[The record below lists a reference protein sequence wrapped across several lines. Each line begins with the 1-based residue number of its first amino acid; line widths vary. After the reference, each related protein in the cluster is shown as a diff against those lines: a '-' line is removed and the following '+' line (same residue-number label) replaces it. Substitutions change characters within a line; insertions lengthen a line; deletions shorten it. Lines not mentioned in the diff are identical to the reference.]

1 MTEAVEPN
9 FDHLSRMTTSDRC
22 RREDAFRRFHIC
34 HDKLVALSYIG
45 SERATRRVVVLKK
58 AFPAGRRKVFPG
70 VIAPSPIRR
79 EIGGSSAC
87 HIEPVC
93 QSETRLG
100 PVLPGKGL
108 PALLGHRI
116 TLEGDAEF
124 LDVLYPSGNLIK
136 NSSDHIH
143 RYAGWMGKL
152 PVNVTHEDEPPPSG
166 QLS

>member
-1 MTEAVEPN
+1 MNA
-9 FDHLSRMTTSDRC
+9 
-22 RREDAFRRFHIC
+22 DARQ
-34 HDKLVALSYIG
+34 AP
-45 SERATRRVVVLKK
+45 RATPR
-58 AFPAGRRKVFPG
+58 ASVFLVPDQRLRFLALATG
-70 VIAPSPIRR
+70 TQSRIAPSPIRR

>member
-79 EIGGSSAC
+79 EIGGSSTC
-87 HIEPVC
+87 HIEPGPCSPVC
-93 QSETRLG
+93 APASPLG
-100 PVLPGKGL
+100 RFLP
-108 PALLGHRI
+108 PARHDVGELGMASVAR
-116 TLEGDAEF
+116 
-124 LDVLYPSGNLIK
+124 
-136 NSSDHIH
+136 
-143 RYAGWMGKL
+143 
-152 PVNVTHEDEPPPSG
+152 G
-166 QLS
+166 QARRGRARHGVGGTGPGATEAS

>member
-1 MTEAVEPN
+1 VTEAVEPN

-79 EIGGSSAC
+79 EIGGSSTC
-87 HIEPVC
+87 HIEPGPCSPVC
-93 QSETRLG
+93 APASPLGRFLPPARHDVGELGMASVARGQVRPKPRDRLG
-100 PVLPGKGL
+100 AGCS
-108 PALLGHRI
+108 PAGRRRFAAYQAMCAMTKRGH
-116 TLEGDAEF
+116 A
-124 LDVLYPSGNLIK
+124 S
-136 NSSDHIH
+136 
-143 RYAGWMGKL
+143 
-152 PVNVTHEDEPPPSG
+152 
-166 QLS
+166 